1 MIRQGIRRAFQLAL
15 RRRDRWE
22 LEVEEEIKLHL
33 ALRAEALVAA
43 GAAPDEAYRQAVQ
56 KFGSLSESRARL
68 LDAARHREQRMQRTE
83 YVEHLRQDLSFAFRT
98 LRRQKAWTT
107 ITVLTL
113 ALGIGATTAVFSV
126 VSNLLIHAIPYPAA
140 DRIVVVQQQ
149 PSKGNNTGVSVSI
162 TPATAIVNAWR
173 ARSHTFEV
181 LEPYRSMGLLLRT
194 ADDPVPVTA
203 TAILPS
209 FPAFAG
215 ARPLI
220 GRLFSAQ
227 EIANKARVALLS
239 EGLWRERYGADPA
252 IVGRTLAVGDS
263 TLAVIGV
270 LPATLRTPEYRRD
283 RTDLWLPL
291 DLRDQSLGMNV
302 VGRLR
307 RGARIGAA
315 TRELDAISA
324 QVDESKSA
332 GASFVT
338 LIRRPSELIQFRD
351 SLILLT
357 GAVTLVL
364 LVACANVAHLL
375 MARGATRERELA
387 LRAALGA
394 GRGRLF
400 RQLLTE
406 SVLLTVAGAAGGVL
420 LGWGGLKALLALRP
434 ANMTELTG
442 AHVDL
447 TTLGVTTAVA
457 VVSGIV
463 FGVLGAFQAGRRS
476 THDALKAGSN
486 AASPGRSHDRLRS
499 LLVVSEMAVSA
510 TLIVSATLLVRSVIN
525 LQHADL
531 GFEPTHLYWTPISLP
546 KARYETAAARAAFFA
561 ELTTR
566 LRAVPHVQAL
576 SIASV
581 PPGSRAFSVGTFEIE
596 GEPANASAAGS
607 SFTDV
612 NTIDPHY
619 FETMGIPLLE
629 GGLFTD
635 TSEAAGQVIVNA
647 AFARSHWG
655 PGGALGKRVRVAY
668 KGEGS
673 WSTIVG
679 VAGEA
684 QTTGPGLGSTA
695 PILYSPLASPGR
707 QESIMIRTDGP
718 VDLARVVRG
727 LIKAIDPRVPVPSV
741 QSAEDYLSRSISR
754 PRFTMAL
761 LTVFTMIALVLAAVG
776 LYGVMS
782 YSVAQRTR
790 EIGIRI
796 ALGATQQRIAR
807 SVLRRGVIFAVIGA
821 SVGLGSAYWATRLL
835 GKLLYG
841 VAPFDVLSFAAGAV
855 VLTATAAVACIV
867 PTRRALAVDPI
878 AAIRAE

>member
-1 MIRQGIRRAFQLAL
+1 MIRRDIRRAFQLAL

-33 ALRAEALVAA
+33 ALRAEALVAQ
-43 GAAPDEAYRQAVQ
+43 GATPDDAYQRAVR
-56 KFGSLSESRARL
+56 KFGPIAESRARL
-68 LDAARHREQRMQRTE
+68 LDAARHRERRMQRSE
-83 YVEHLRQDLSFAFRT
+83 YLGHLRQDLAFAIRT

-113 ALGIGATTAVFSV
+113 ALGIGVTTAVFSV
-126 VSNLLIHAIPYPAA
+126 VSNLLIHAIPYPSA
-140 DRIVVVQQQ
+140 DRVVIVQQQ

-162 TPATAIVNAWR
+162 TPATPIVNAWR

-194 ADDPVPVTA
+194 ADDPVPVRA

-215 ARPLI
+215 SRPLI

-227 EIANKARVALLS
+227 EIANKAQVALVA

-252 IVGRTLAVGDS
+252 IVGRTIMVGDS
-263 TLAVIGV
+263 TFTVIGV
-270 LPATLRTPEYRRD
+270 LPASLRVPDYRRD
-283 RTDLWLPL
+283 PTDLWLPL
-291 DLRDQSLGMNV
+291 DLRDRSVGVSV

-307 RGARIGAA
+307 PGVSIGAA
-315 TRELDAISA
+315 THELDAIAAGVAEFQSA
-324 QVDESKSA
+324 D
-332 GASFVT
+332 ASFVT

-351 SLILLT
+351 SLIMLT
-357 GAVTLVL
+357 GAVALVL

-375 MARGATRERELA
+375 MARGAARERELA

-406 SVLLTVAGAAGGVL
+406 SVVLTFTGAAGGVL
-420 LGWGGLKALLALRP
+420 LGWTGLKALLALRP
-434 ANMTELTG
+434 ATMTELSG

-447 TTLGVTTAVA
+447 TTLTVTTVVA
-457 VVSGIV
+457 VLSGTV
-463 FGVLGAFQAGRRS
+463 FGILGAFQAGKRS
-476 THDALKAGSN
+476 THEALKAGSSGTS
-486 AASPGRSHDRLRS
+486 AGRSHNRLRS
-499 LLVVSEMAVSA
+499 LLVVSEMAISA
-510 TLIVSATLLVRSVIN
+510 TLVVSATLLVRSVIN
-525 LQHADL
+525 LQHADV
-531 GFEPTHLYWTPISLP
+531 GFEPKHLYWTPISLP
-546 KARYETAAARAAFFA
+546 KGRYETAAARGAFFS

-566 LRAVPHVQAL
+566 LRAVRHVEAL
-576 SIASV
+576 SIAAV
-581 PPGSRAFSVGTFEIE
+581 PPGSRSFSVGRFEIE
-596 GEPANASAAGS
+596 GEPINASAAGS

-612 NTIDPHY
+612 NTIDQHY
-619 FETMGIPLLE
+619 FETMRIPLLE
-629 GGLFTD
+629 GTLFTD
-635 TSEAAGQVIVNA
+635 TSEAASQVVVNA
-647 AFARSHWG
+647 AFARSHWA

-668 KGEGS
+668 NGEGA

-684 QTTGPGLGSTA
+684 ETTGPGLGSTA
-695 PILYSPLASPGR
+695 PILYSPLSSPGL

-718 VDLARVVRG
+718 VDLARTLRG
-727 LIKAIDPRVPVPSV
+727 LIKGIDPRVPVPAV
-741 QSAEDYLSRSISR
+741 QSAEEYLSRSIAR

-761 LTVFTMIALVLAAVG
+761 LTVFTLIALVLAAVG
-776 LYGVMS
+776 LYGVMA

-790 EIGIRI
+790 EIGIRM
-796 ALGATQQRIAR
+796 ALGATRERIAR
-807 SVLRRGVIFAVIGA
+807 SVLRRGIAFAVIGA
-821 SVGLGSAYWATRLL
+821 AAGLALAYWGTRLL
-835 GKLLYG
+835 AKLLYG
-841 VAPFDVLSFAAGAV
+841 VAPLDAPSFVAGAV
-855 VLTATAAVACIV
+855 VLTLTALVACIV